1 MAEMKTVPIFD
12 PTGKV
17 RLIPEDQVNAALA
30 AGGQRAVKME
40 DPRGTPRW
48 IKDSDVEAAMKAGGR
63 QITDQDSHPGAISR
77 FASSAA
83 DASGLSTIGHALAHP
98 IDTAGNVLDAM
109 SPNPKPDNP
118 IVQGVNGMIA
128 NTVQNAKKGWADY
141 HKEGLTQKTRR
152 ELGEAV
158 PVVGPVLAKAQEQH
172 DAGNDAGMAGT
183 VAGTVAGLAAP
194 EAMKEV
200 TPAATDFLRNV
211 AAKAPESADNT
222 AAGMI
227 NKTVGSRAADFKRGA
242 NPGRGYI
249 KANLGTSGTM
259 DAIADKAAAA
269 KGDIAN
275 QLQDAYSNATS
286 SGKKIPVPDVRKA
299 INQVIDDAKN
309 SASGPGVLTDPETY
323 EELRKTFEPSLA
335 DAEKNGGFTPNEL
348 WDIRKNIDRNLNWGD
363 QSKLNM
369 TKVQQRVS
377 GSLGGLL
384 KDIAPETVDL
394 NQQYSDLN
402 NLADRAELRT
412 LTHQTPL
419 STIKGKLASA
429 AIGAA
434 TGSVVPGGPV
444 AGALAG
450 AALDSIPVKTA
461 LANWISKA
469 GRAAPSIAEG
479 VGESLPAV
487 GAVPPSLAAV
497 SANHPVDGERNDE
510 NQKDENK
517 SNDVVQGASASPSPS
532 ITPQPTIQDK
542 TVVPEGAA
550 KGIAPVTLP
559 VEVPPPD
566 SSTLGPQSSLE
577 PTPETHIFST
587 SQFQK
592 ASPGADPEAA
602 AEMARQAGYEVA

>member
-1 MAEMKTVPIFD
+1 MPTVRLPNGQTVRFPDSMSAGDIQKVIESD
-12 PTGKV
+12 PTIKE
-17 RLIPEDQVNAALA
+17 LIKP
-30 AGGQRAVKME
+30 
-40 DPRGTPRW
+40 PTP
-48 IKDSDVEAAMKAGGR
+48 
-63 QITDQDSHPGAISR
+63 PGAASR

-83 DASGLSTIGHALAHP
+83 DSSGLSTIGHALEHP

-118 IVQGVNGMIA
+118 IVQGVNGMID

-152 ELGEAV
+152 ELGEAI

-183 VAGTVAGLAAP
+183 LTGTVAGLAAP
-194 EAMKEV
+194 EALKEV
-200 TPAATDFLRNV
+200 SPVATDALRKV
-211 AAKAPESADNT
+211 AAKAPEAADNT

-249 KANLGTSGTM
+249 KANLGASGSM

-269 KGDIAN
+269 KGDVVN
-275 QLQDAYSNATS
+275 RLQDAYSNATS
-286 SGKKIPVPDVRKA
+286 SGKKIPVPAVRKA

-309 SASGPGVLTDPETY
+309 SASGPGVMTDPETY
-323 EELRKTFEPSLA
+323 EELRKTFEPSLT

-369 TKVQQRVS
+369 TKVQQQVS

-384 KDIAPETVDL
+384 KDTVPETVDL

-419 STIKGKLASA
+419 TTIKGKLASSA
-429 AIGAA
+429 GGALL
-434 TGSVVPGGPV
+434 GHSLPGGPIV
-444 AGALAG
+444 GAIAG
-450 AALDSIPVKTA
+450 AAYDTIPVKTA
-461 LANWISKA
+461 MANWISKA
-469 GRAAPSIAEG
+469 GRAAPAIAEG

-497 SANHPVDGERNDE
+497 SANHPVDSEGNAHSKENDNGGANNVE
-510 NQKDENK
+510 
-517 SNDVVQGASASPSPS
+517 QGSSPSPS

-542 TVVPEGAA
+542 TVVPEDAA

-559 VEVPPPD
+559 VEVPA
-566 SSTLGPQSSLE
+566 SAE
-577 PTPETHIFST
+577 PTPETHVFST
-587 SQFQK
+587 SQFQT
-592 ASPGADPEAA
+592 ASPEADAEAA
-602 AEMARQAGYEVA
+602 AAAAKEAGYEVQQ